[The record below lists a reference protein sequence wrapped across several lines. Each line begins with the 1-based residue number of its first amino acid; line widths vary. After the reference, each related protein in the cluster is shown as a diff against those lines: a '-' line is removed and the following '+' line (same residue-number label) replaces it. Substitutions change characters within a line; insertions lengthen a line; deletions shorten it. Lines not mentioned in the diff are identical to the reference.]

1 MVLVWGAVLGMK
13 ALCLQHSGAGVLRS
27 AAGTAAARG
36 SVLPSVLPSVLQGS
50 RKRGKLLSLPAIK
63 NLCCFIPA
71 KLSCLEINEKKNV
84 LQRKNNEL
92 NRMLS
97 KKMRE

>member
-71 KLSCLEINEKKNV
+71 KLSCLEINEKK
-84 LQRKNNEL
+84 
-92 NRMLS
+92 
-97 KKMRE
+97 KKYHREKKTMS

>member
-36 SVLPSVLPSVLQGS
+36 SVLQGS

-71 KLSCLEINEKKNV
+71 KLSCLEINGKKKNV
-84 LQRKNNEL
+84 LQREKT
-92 NRMLS
+92 MS
-97 KKMRE
+97 

>member
-36 SVLPSVLPSVLQGS
+36 SVLPSVLQGS

-71 KLSCLEINEKKNV
+71 KLSCLEINEKKKV
-84 LQRKNNEL
+84 SQKKNNEL

>member
-36 SVLPSVLPSVLQGS
+36 SVLQGS

-71 KLSCLEINEKKNV
+71 KLSCLEINEKKKV
-84 LQRKNNEL
+84 SQKKNNEL

>member
-36 SVLPSVLPSVLQGS
+36 SVLQGS

-71 KLSCLEINEKKNV
+71 KLSCLEINEKK
-84 LQRKNNEL
+84 
-92 NRMLS
+92 
-97 KKMRE
+97 KKYHREKKTMS

>member
-36 SVLPSVLPSVLQGS
+36 SVLPSVLQGS

>member
-13 ALCLQHSGAGVLRS
+13 ALCLQHSGAGVPCS

-36 SVLPSVLPSVLQGS
+36 SVLPSVLQGS

-71 KLSCLEINEKKNV
+71 KLSCLEINEKK
-84 LQRKNNEL
+84 
-92 NRMLS
+92 
-97 KKMRE
+97 KKYHREKKTMS